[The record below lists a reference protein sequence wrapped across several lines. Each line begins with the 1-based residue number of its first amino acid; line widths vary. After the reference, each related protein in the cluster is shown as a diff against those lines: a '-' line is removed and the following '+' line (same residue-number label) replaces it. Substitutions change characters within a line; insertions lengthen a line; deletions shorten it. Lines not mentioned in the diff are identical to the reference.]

1 MGDNLIP
8 TIPTVDL
15 SKIMTSFAEMYRNI
29 LATEDTARL
38 RLWLVMTDDDILQ
51 VYHDWATAQPHQQS
65 LKARGQPPEVPL
77 ELLTKYRQSV
87 EDIHDPENF
96 AERHEWRQQLLAIED
111 KEEDCSTTEDW
122 GEWKDSGG
130 GWDDDSEED
139 EPGTAR
145 PLKKIKTEK

>member
-1 MGDNLIP
+1 
-8 TIPTVDL
+8 
-15 SKIMTSFAEMYRNI
+15 MTSFAEMYRNI

-87 EDIHDPENF
+87 EEIHDPENV

-111 KEEDCSTTEDW
+111 AVSETTTEDESTASW
-122 GEWKDSGG
+122 GKFDDTGG
-130 GWDDDSEED
+130 GWNDDSEED